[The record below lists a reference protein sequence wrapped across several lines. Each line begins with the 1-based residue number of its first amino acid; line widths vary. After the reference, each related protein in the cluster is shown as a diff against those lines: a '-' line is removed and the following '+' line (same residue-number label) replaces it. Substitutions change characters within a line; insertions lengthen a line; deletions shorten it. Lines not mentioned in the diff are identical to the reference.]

1 MAINEGVNLVSSS
14 SSRSIPL
21 GSISFYSIKTI
32 LKNILVSELSLM
44 YIKISENI
52 FSYQFDYN
60 FFFSKTKYHTNVVY
74 SRKGHLGAHKSD
86 PGSRQFYI
94 HDRNVPLFHA
104 TQSVTIQSYLSGVMS
119 SAREGVQSTVLNR
132 RAVLDVAKL
141 A

>member
-60 FFFSKTKYHTNVVY
+60 FFFLKN
-74 SRKGHLGAHKSD
+74 
-86 PGSRQFYI
+86 
-94 HDRNVPLFHA
+94 
-104 TQSVTIQSYLSGVMS
+104 
-119 SAREGVQSTVLNR
+119 
-132 RAVLDVAKL
+132 
-141 A
+141 

>member
-60 FFFSKTKYHTNVVY
+60 FFFSQKLSIILTWYTAV
-74 SRKGHLGAHKSD
+74 KGTLARIRATRAAVNSTFTIEMCPCSTLHNQS
-86 PGSRQFYI
+86 
-94 HDRNVPLFHA
+94 LFSH
-104 TQSVTIQSYLSGVMS
+104 IC
-119 SAREGVQSTVLNR
+119 
-132 RAVLDVAKL
+132 RA
-141 A
+141 